1 MKRVNPYTSLKNR
14 FSEWVSK
21 AINRRRIHM
30 WTYPRDKMDCSWSLS
45 NLAERVAAA
54 DQLGY
59 DVVLKSDDS
68 GLRVEYVAK
77 IPSRPWDI

>member
-1 MKRVNPYTSLKNR
+1 
-14 FSEWVSK
+14 
-21 AINRRRIHM
+21 
-30 WTYPRDKMDCSWSLS
+30 MDCSWSLS